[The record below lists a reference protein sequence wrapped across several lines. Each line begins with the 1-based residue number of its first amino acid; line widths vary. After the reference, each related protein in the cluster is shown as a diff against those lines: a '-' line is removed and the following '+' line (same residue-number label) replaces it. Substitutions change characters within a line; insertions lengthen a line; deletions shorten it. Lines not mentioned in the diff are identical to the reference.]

1 MAGKTKSI
9 GGTDVPASGFAYVGD
24 PEKTDTWKLP
34 IHDCSHAQN
43 ALARFGQTEGIPAG
57 DRAKVARKIVA
68 KAKSCGFD
76 TSNFEKEHL
85 GKQENKA
92 FTGELCYRSQLI
104 ERAHDGGELDK
115 EGRMAVSLSSET
127 PVPRWDGDEIL
138 DHSADAVD
146 MTRAKAGL
154 PLLLDHSTGKQV
166 GRLEDITLDEKAGK
180 LRAMMR
186 FSKSAAGQEVKQ
198 DVVDGIR
205 QEVSIGYVPQERVL
219 EHEDENGATYR
230 VTRWMPMEGSLT
242 AVPADHTVGVGR
254 SAARAA
260 ASPEPEPAPG
270 EPTMTAVATDPA
282 AEAAKL
288 AELRAGERRRMQ
300 EILDTVETAK
310 RHGIAMKAEEWI
322 NSDKTADDAR
332 KHLFAEFQK
341 RAKENPEG
349 ITSAG
354 TMDGLG
360 LTAREKK
367 HFSLSRLI
375 AAQAAKQLGREGDPK
390 DIAAAGF
397 EYEVCGELERR
408 VRNGGREPKGLC
420 VPLDVGITR
429 TRDAVAF
436 RRDPEAFVLAQ
447 KVDALM
453 TRAGLSTNV
462 AGAGQELRFIEPGS
476 FIELLRNSTKVMQ
489 MGATF
494 LPGLQGNIAFPRQ
507 ITAGT
512 ASWAAE
518 NPGADVADSNFTLN
532 QLTISPHEL
541 LSSTSYSRQ
550 LLVQAVVDVDQL
562 VRQDLTLITAIEIDR
577 AAINGSGASNQP
589 TGILNVAGVGLVALG
604 TNGAQPI
611 WDNFVDLERT
621 VEAANALRG
630 TLGYLTTPGIKA
642 RMKKVAQ
649 ISGTTG
655 IPVWSYETSPLTGQR
670 EGEVNGYRAEAST
683 NVPNTLTKGTSVS
696 VCHAALF
703 GNWQEVLIGQ
713 WLAIE
718 LIVDPYR
725 LKKQG
730 MIEVTSIAMVDIG
743 LRHAASMAV
752 IVDALQ

>member
-1 MAGKTKSI
+1 MADGKKTKSV
-9 GGTDVPASGFAYVGD
+9 GGTAVPASGFAYVGD
-24 PEKTDTWKLP
+24 PDKTETWKLP

-43 ALARFGQTEGIPAG
+43 ALGRFASTEDIPASEK
-57 DRAKVARKIVA
+57 AKVARKIVA

-85 GKQENKA
+85 GK
-92 FTGELCYRSQLI
+92 GEKGAQGALAYRTYQLL
-104 ERAHDGGELDK
+104 RAHDGGELEKD
-115 EGRMAVSLSSET
+115 GRMAVSLSSET

-146 MTRAKAGL
+146 MTRAKGGL
-154 PLLLDHSTGKQV
+154 PLLLDHMTGKQV
-166 GRLEDITLDEKAGK
+166 GRLEDIALDEKGGK

-186 FSKSAAGQEVKQ
+186 FSKSQAGQEVLQ

-205 QEVSIGYVPQERVL
+205 KEVSIGYVPMERVL
-219 EHEDENGATYR
+219 EREDEDGATYR

-254 SAARAA
+254 SAARVAA
-260 ASPEPEPAPG
+260 PPVDDPDPALG
-270 EPTMTAVATDPA
+270 DVAMTAAVVTDPA
-282 AEAAKL
+282 AEAARA
-288 AELRAGERRRMQ
+288 AELRKSERQRVQ
-300 EILDTVETAK
+300 EILEAVDTAK
-310 RHGIAMKAEEWI
+310 RHGIAMKSEDWIPTDKSADEARRWLFEE
-322 NSDKTADDAR
+322 
-332 KHLFAEFQK
+332 FK
-341 RAKENPEG
+341 RRAQENRGG
-349 ITSAG
+349 ITTDG
-354 TMDGLG
+354 GFDGLG
-360 LTAREKK
+360 VSAQERKNY
-367 HFSLSRLI
+367 SLSRAI
-375 AAQAAKQLGREGDPK
+375 VAAADGDWSK
-390 DIAAAGF
+390 AGF
-397 EYEVCGELERR
+397 EFEVSKALTDRAMKAGQAPSGKGFLMP
-408 VRNGGREPKGLC
+408 VDIGIGRA
-420 VPLDVGITR
+420 
-429 TRDAVAF
+429 RDPIAFF
-436 RRDPEAFVLAQ
+436 RRDPSAFLLAE
-447 KVDALM
+447 KIEGFM

-462 AGAGQELRFIEPGS
+462 SGSGQELRFIEPGS
-476 FIELLRNSTKVMQ
+476 FIELLRNSTKVMS
-489 MGATF
+489 MGATL

-512 ASWAAE
+512 ASWQGE
-518 NPGADVADSNFTLN
+518 NPGADVADSNLTLN
-532 QLTISPHEL
+532 QLTISPHLL

-562 VRQDLTLITAIEIDR
+562 VRQDLTLITAIEVDR

-630 TLGYLTTPGIKA
+630 TLGYLSTPGIKA

-683 NVPNTLTKGTSVS
+683 NVPSNLTKGTSTT

-713 WLAIE
+713 WLAVEI
-718 LIVDPYR
+718 IVDPYR

-730 MIEVTSIAMVDIG
+730 MIEVTSIVMVDVG

-752 IVDALQ
+752 TVDALQ